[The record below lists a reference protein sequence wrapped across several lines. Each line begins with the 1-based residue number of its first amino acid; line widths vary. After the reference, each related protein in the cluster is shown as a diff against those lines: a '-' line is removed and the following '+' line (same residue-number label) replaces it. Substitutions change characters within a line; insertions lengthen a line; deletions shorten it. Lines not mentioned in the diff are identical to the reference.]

1 VALFAWIGSPLVS
14 GNIDLYRTG
23 GGQNPQGY
31 SNPKVDALL
40 KQLAGEL
47 DLDKQITIM
56 KQIDTIM
63 WQDLATIPI
72 FAFPGLA
79 ATDNKTEN
87 VQINATQADI
97 TWNAYAW
104 NLKQ

>member
-1 VALFAWIGSPLVS
+1 
-14 GNIDLYRTG
+14 
-23 GGQNPQGY
+23 
-31 SNPKVDALL
+31 
-40 KQLAGEL
+40 
-47 DLDKQITIM
+47 
-56 KQIDTIM
+56 M

-79 ATDNKTEN
+79 ATDDKTEN